1 MRFMLPV
8 ITPSYDSSFG
18 DDVPSFGKPQP
29 KTPFVKKGSI
39 TRSAEQTKP
48 SSKTEEKKSEPKL
61 TLRILPT
68 WLISK
73 FASYPWVGDKDI
85 NQDHYRAPVIP

>member
-1 MRFMLPV
+1 MAVRP
-8 ITPSYDSSFG
+8 
-18 DDVPSFGKPQP
+18 KPQ
-29 KTPFVKKGSI
+29 
-39 TRSAEQTKP
+39 TRYVDKRP
-48 SSKTEEKKSEPKL
+48 EPKNKVESKV

-73 FASYPWVGDKDI
+73 FAAYPWVGDKDV